1 VKKTLK
7 RKKEGRERKGK
18 GKTCNLVWDLFVN
31 FHINLVIVLDLL
43 PIKLSYC
50 T

>member
-7 RKKEGRERKGK
+7 RNKERRERKGK

-31 FHINLVIVLDLL
+31 FHINLVIVLDL
-43 PIKLSYC
+43 
-50 T
+50 